1 MHNGGVMGKTVVM
14 FPGQGAQV
22 RGMGEDF
29 HDKYEASRLCYEKAG
44 EVTGIDLKHL
54 IFDENENLNKTEFTQ
69 IALYVTE
76 MAMFAAARQKG
87 LSYDCAVGLS
97 LGEYGA
103 LTACKGIEFDEC
115 VSLVRN
121 RGIYME
127 NAVPAGKGTMAA
139 VLGLDG
145 ETVEKIISKGQFEN
159 VCVANFNCPGQ
170 VVISG
175 EKGNVLAAMD
185 SLKQSK
191 AKRVIELNVSGPFHS
206 PMLKGA
212 GEQLLN
218 DLMKTHLKSVEIPYY
233 ANYNAQIIDEN
244 IDIEQLRQLLS
255 KQVYS
260 PVRFEQSVRKML
272 DSGYDTFIEIG
283 PGKTLTGFVR
293 KTAKDMEKSDIR
305 LINIEKVTDMENLR

>member
-1 MHNGGVMGKTVVM
+1 MSKTVVM
-14 FPGQGAQV
+14 FPGQGAQI

-29 HDKYEASRLCYEKAG
+29 HETYEESRIIFEKAQS
-44 EVTGIDLKHL
+44 VTGIDLKHI

-76 MAMFAAARQKG
+76 MAMLSAAKKKG

-103 LTACKGIEFDEC
+103 LTACGAIEFDEC
-115 VSLVRN
+115 AWLVRN

-139 VLGLDG
+139 VLGLNG
-145 ETVEKIISKGQFEN
+145 EEVEKIIEQKNLKN

-175 EKGNVLAAMD
+175 VKENVQKAMEVI
-185 SLKQSK
+185 KENG
-191 AKRVIELNVSGPFHS
+191 AKRVMELNVSGPFHS
-206 PMLKGA
+206 PMLHEA
-212 GEQLLN
+212 GEKLLK
-218 DLMKTHLKSVEIPYY
+218 DLAKVHLKNVEIPYY
-233 ANYNAQIIDEN
+233 ANYTADIIDSRT
-244 IDIEQLRQLLS
+244 DIECLRLILS

-260 PVRFEQSVRKML
+260 SVRFEQSVRKMIA
-272 DSGYDTFIEIG
+272 SGYDTFIEIG

-293 KTAKDMEKSDIR
+293 KTAKDMDKPDIK
-305 LINIEKVTDMENLR
+305 LINIEKVTDMESLG